1 MLGQEGTGAGARLA
15 RHTLPGVVI
24 RHHRLLHAAFRLK
37 PNRKQNGNGSVRER
51 ASDHRHDA
59 RGGAAESPIRE
70 PNPNPTH
77 QADEVVALGVREE
90 AAVQERPARRFSPS
104 ARPRL

>member
-1 MLGQEGTGAGARLA
+1 MLGQEGAGAGARLA

-51 ASDHRHDA
+51 ASDHRRDA
-59 RGGAAESPIRE
+59 RGGAAERPIRE
-70 PNPNPTH
+70 PNPTH

-90 AAVQERPARRFSPS
+90 AAVQERPARRLSPS